1 MIIWSPFI
9 LDELSGLREDQPVL
23 PDITEGKQGLLAKN
37 TGFVSILKGP
47 NGAAQYGQINYL
59 GITQDAN
66 KAAAIKWVE
75 FLLTEGYLEWLGMA
89 AEGKL
94 PLHKGTQHEPDL
106 FIKGWMG
113 LEFGVTTR
121 ARISEFYGTD
131 VVNVLMSGMD
141 GFDRWG
147 FAEGKG
153 GLILKIYGTKMIP
166 EILKRFLDGELRAEQ
181 AARMMDERV
190 KALEE

>member
-1 MIIWSPFI
+1 
-9 LDELSGLREDQPVL
+9 
-23 PDITEGKQGLLAKN
+23 
-37 TGFVSILKGP
+37 
-47 NGAAQYGQINYL
+47 
-59 GITQDAN
+59 
-66 KAAAIKWVE
+66 
-75 FLLTEGYLEWLGMA
+75 MA

-94 PLHKGTQHEPDL
+94 PLHKGTQRDPDL

-121 ARISEFYGTD
+121 ARISDFYGAE
-131 VVNVLMSGMD
+131 VVDVLMSGLD

-153 GLILKIYGTKMIP
+153 GLILKIYGTKIIP
-166 EILKRFLDGELRAEQ
+166 EILRRFLDGELSAKQ
-181 AARMMDERV
+181 AARMMDQRV